1 VVGDMANRQEFFKA
15 VLSHQNE
22 RTVKSYSTMKLLISK
37 LESTKKDNESLSF
50 LVLRNFTIEPLLNFL
65 EIDAKILGLN
75 LDVELGNFDAISQ
88 DCSSGDF
95 DLERFEFI
103 GLFQVLETLSP
114 ALGSRFTQIG
124 VETSN
129 SEIDRVISQLRM
141 NLSALRSKS
150 TSPIFI
156 NTFPLPDYP
165 GFGLADSRNPV
176 GQSDAILKLNSE
188 IRNISRDFTAIYVL
202 DLFETLA
209 RCGSSMGFDERMWR
223 IASNPFS
230 SKGMIEISKDLSRI
244 IKVLVLPRKKCLI
257 LDCDNVLWSGVI
269 GEEGLKFMN
278 LSVQKLA
285 LDLQS
290 TGVFIAL
297 ASKNNE
303 IDVLEILDNDER
315 VVLKKEHLAA
325 WEINWND
332 KAENI
337 QKIAKY
343 LNIGLESLVF
353 VDDNLFECNLVREL
367 LPEVSVFHFDGRED
381 NFRRLVIESGL
392 FDALTITNEDKLKS
406 KAYVDNLRREAML
419 NSTSTF
425 QDYLQ
430 NLDIEVEIGIMR
442 AELIPRIFQ
451 LSQKTNQFNLT
462 TERLSESYFHSILN
476 NPLKKVLYLR
486 AKDKIA
492 ELGLVGIAV
501 LTLNKDY
508 VFIDN
513 LVLSC
518 RALGRGIE
526 IAFLSEIKRFA
537 ERSGYRKIVSR
548 FIDSPKNA
556 QVSDYYTK
564 NGFTDSNDFGSGYF
578 EIILD
583 HGIDYGPD
591 WITVEFNA
599 VGGE

>member
-1 VVGDMANRQEFFKA
+1 MDDMANRQEFTKA
-15 VLSHQNE
+15 GLAHQNE
-22 RTVKSYSTMKLLISK
+22 RTVKSYSRMKLLISK
-37 LESTKKDNESLSF
+37 LDSTINDNSSLKF

-65 EIDAKILGLN
+65 EIDCKILGLN

-129 SEIDRVISQLRM
+129 SEIDRIISQLRM

-165 GFGLADSRNPV
+165 AFGLSDSRNPV
-176 GQSDAILKLNSE
+176 GQFDAILKLNSE
-188 IRNISRDFTAIYVL
+188 IRNISRDFTAVYVL

-209 RCGSSMGFDERMWR
+209 RCGSSVSFDERMWR
-223 IASNPFS
+223 IALNPFS

-244 IKVLVLPRKKCLI
+244 IKALVLPRKKCLI
-257 LDCDNVLWSGVI
+257 LDCDGVLWSGVI

-290 TGVFIAL
+290 AGVFIAL

-367 LPEVSVFHFDGRED
+367 LPEVSVLHFDGRED
-381 NFRRLVIESGL
+381 NFRRLMIESGL
-392 FDALTITNEDKLKS
+392 FDTLTITNEDKIKS
-406 KAYVDNLRREAML
+406 KAYSDNLQREAML

-425 QDYLQ
+425 QEYLR
-430 NLDIEVEIGIMR
+430 NLGIEVEIGIMR
-442 AELIPRIFQ
+442 VELIPRIAQ

-462 TERLSESYFHSILN
+462 TERLSESNFHSILN

-486 AKDKIA
+486 ARDKIA
-492 ELGLVGIAV
+492 ELGIVGIAI
-501 LTLNKDY
+501 LTFNKDHI
-508 VFIDN
+508 FIDN

-537 ERSGYRKIVSR
+537 EQSGHQKIVSR
-548 FIDSPKNA
+548 FIESPKNA
-556 QVSDYYTK
+556 QVSDYYAK

-583 HGIDYGPD
+583 QGIDYGPD

-599 VGGE
+599 DGGE

>member
-1 VVGDMANRQEFFKA
+1 MLSDMANRQEFIKA
-15 VLSHQNE
+15 SLAHQNE
-22 RTVKSYSTMKLLISK
+22 RTVKSYSTMKLLFSK
-37 LESTKKDNESLSF
+37 LDSTLNDNKSLSF

-65 EIDAKILGLN
+65 EIDSKILGLN
-75 LDVELGNFDAISQ
+75 LELELGNFDAISQ

-95 DLERFEFI
+95 DLESFEFI
-103 GLFQVLETLSP
+103 GIFQVLETLSP
-114 ALGSRFTQIG
+114 ALGSRFTQRG
-124 VETSN
+124 VETSEN
-129 SEIDRVISQLRM
+129 EINRVISQLRM
-141 NLSALRSKS
+141 NLSVLRSKS
-150 TSPIFI
+150 TSPILI

-165 GFGLADSRNPV
+165 GLGLADSRNLD
-176 GQSDAILKLNSE
+176 GQFDAILKLNSE
-188 IRNISRDFTAIYVL
+188 IRNISRDFTAVYVV
-202 DLFETLA
+202 DLFETVA
-209 RCGSSMGFDERMWR
+209 RCGSSVSFDERMWR
-223 IASNPFS
+223 VASNPFS
-230 SKGMIEISKDLSRI
+230 SIGMIEISKDLSRI
-244 IKVLVLPRKKCLI
+244 IKALVLPRKKCLI

-269 GEEGLKFMN
+269 GVEGLKFIN
-278 LSVQKLA
+278 LLVQMLA

-303 IDVLEILDNDER
+303 VDVFEVLDNDER
-315 VVLKKEHLAA
+315 VVLKKEHLSA

-337 QKIAKY
+337 QKISKH

-367 LPEVSVFHFDGRED
+367 LPEVSVLHFDGRED

-392 FDALTITNEDKLKS
+392 FDTLTITDEDKLKLR
-406 KAYVDNLRREAML
+406 AYEDNLQREEMVK
-419 NSTSTF
+419 SSSTF
-425 QDYLQ
+425 QDYLK
-430 NLDIEVEIGIMR
+430 NLGIEVEIGIMR
-442 AELIPRIFQ
+442 AELIPRIAQ

-462 TERLSESYFHSILN
+462 TERLTESYFHSILN

-492 ELGLVGIAV
+492 ELGLVGTAI
-501 LTLNKDY
+501 LTFNKDY
-508 VFIDN
+508 IFIDN

-526 IAFLSEIKRFA
+526 FAFLSEIKRYA

-548 FIDSPKNA
+548 FIGGPKNA
-556 QVSDYYTK
+556 QVSDYYAK

-583 HGIDYGPD
+583 QGVDYGPD
-591 WITVEFNA
+591 WITIDFNA